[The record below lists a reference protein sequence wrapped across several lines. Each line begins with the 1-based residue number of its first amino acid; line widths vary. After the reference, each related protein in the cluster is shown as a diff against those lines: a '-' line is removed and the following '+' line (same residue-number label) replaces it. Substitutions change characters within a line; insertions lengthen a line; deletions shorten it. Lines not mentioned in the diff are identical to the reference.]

1 MVVLWAVRD
10 GFRLKPG
17 MTVFGTDE
25 NSMSFDSKKMISAL
39 VPDNFGPAMPD
50 LDELTEIRVSSSFTS
65 IAGCSHGPQEAPPDR
80 SH

>member
-50 LDELTEIRVSSSFTS
+50 LVVY
-65 IAGCSHGPQEAPPDR
+65 PPPPMN
-80 SH
+80 